1 MCVRAHLVFVWN
13 SWRSLVWHNEQALP
27 ASSLI
32 YAWHWPVNQTRDTF
46 ILSTANWFFI
56 IHFRLSDKLW
66 ESLKD
71 PCVLSWI
78 FDAIWCFLSSPS
90 LSPLHLMLFF
100 LLRKCDLSWE
110 LYGAGLWVRRRGTLI
125 QSIAAT
131 AVSWRGAS
139 LQRSTR
145 NPTQLKSYHFK
156 NTLYREEQKARDWNE
171 K

>member
-1 MCVRAHLVFVWN
+1 MNKLSLHLHWFMPDTDLSIKHGTHLYSARRIDFSLFISDSQTNCESPWRIPVFWVEF
-13 SWRSLVWHNEQALP
+13 VMPYGA
-27 ASSLI
+27 
-32 YAWHWPVNQTRDTF
+32 F
-46 ILSTANWFFI
+46 
-56 IHFRLSDKLW
+56 FRLPL
-66 ESLKD
+66 SL
-71 PCVLSWI
+71 LS
-78 FDAIWCFLSSPS
+78 IWCY
-90 LSPLHLMLFF
+90 FF

-156 NTLYREEQKARDWNE
+156 NTLYREEQKARDWDE